1 MNAPIRMPAPRFI
14 HLKVHS
20 AYSLLE
26 GALPI
31 TKLAKLATAM
41 NFPALG
47 LTDTNNLFGA
57 LEFSEKLW
65 GAGVQPIAG
74 TTLDIDFGDNRD
86 SGASVLRTMSNEPR
100 VKPAGKLALFAMNA
114 DGFANLMRLSKVLNF
129 EPSPDEPAHVKIAR
143 LEEMSAGLIALTGGP
158 QGPIDAALR
167 DGQRDHA
174 VERLEDAR
182 EDFRRSALR

>member
-1 MNAPIRMPAPRFI
+1 MNAPIRPPVRGPKFI

-41 NFPALG
+41 NLPALG
-47 LTDTNNLFGA
+47 LTDTKNLFGA

-65 GAGVQPIAG
+65 GAGVQPIVG

-86 SGASVLRTMSNEPR
+86 AGPVALKAMSNE
-100 VKPAGKLALFAMNA
+100 
-114 DGFANLMRLSKVLNF
+114 
-129 EPSPDEPAHVKIAR
+129 
-143 LEEMSAGLIALTGGP
+143 
-158 QGPIDAALR
+158 
-167 DGQRDHA
+167 
-174 VERLEDAR
+174 
-182 EDFRRSALR
+182 